1 MRVKDVIPKYLQEMK
16 ILNRSPYTIRTT
28 KYNLLDLARFLE
40 EEQVHD
46 IEQLI
51 AGIMEEYQQDLAFRL
66 TARGKLLA
74 LRSQERRLCC
84 AKGFT
89 RFLHEKDYLVSD
101 PGASVKLPRQ
111 PKPLPRAILTD
122 SDIKRMLAVA
132 DMRTNSGYR
141 NRIILELLYDTGIRR
156 LELARIKIHDL
167 DLQTGYIH
175 IQGKGSKERVV
186 PVCKRVCDLVH
197 NYIVAVRPEILQ
209 GKDHGYLI
217 LNRWGGKMDPN
228 GIWAVVKRCAHL
240 ARIRKNVSTH
250 TFRHT
255 CATHMLQNGAPIRH
269 IQELLGHESLEST
282 QIYTRVTINDL
293 KQVHAKYHPSERM
306 VIR

>member
-1 MRVKDVIPKYLQEMK
+1 MKVKDGVPRYLQELK
-16 ILNRSPYTIRTT
+16 VLNRSPYTIRTT

-46 IEQLI
+46 IEQLT

-66 TARGKLLA
+66 TASGKLLA

-101 PGASVKLPRQ
+101 PGAGVQLPRQ

-167 DLQTGYIH
+167 DLQSGYIH

-197 NYIVAVRPEILQ
+197 NYIVAVRPELLQ

-250 TFRHT
+250 TIRHT

-306 VIR
+306 AM